1 VQVIVGLSESGFGI
15 DNTFEAIGR
24 VDTMRAALECA
35 HRGWGKSVII
45 GERGRGGGRRVCV
58 AAVAVV
64 AQGGSV
70 RGWRGWV
77 GWVERA
83 DRRKGR

>member
-1 VQVIVGLSESGFGI
+1 MSESGFGI

-45 GERGRGGGRRVCV
+45 GVCVSVGGVGVVCV
-58 AAVAVV
+58 AAAAVVVAVV
-64 AQGGSV
+64 G
-70 RGWRGWV
+70 
-77 GWVERA
+77 ERC
-83 DRRKGR
+83 